1 MDRATFEAFQR
12 DPYPH
17 YARARRAGGLTF
29 SPELEAWLVAR
40 DADIRE
46 VLRRPEEFS
55 STNALRP
62 EVALPG
68 DVLEELG
75 KGIGGGPTVIS
86 SDEEQ
91 HRRLRVPHNRGLS
104 RERVD
109 ALSSFVDER
118 ATALVRRAAE
128 GGGVEWMRN
137 YARVLPS
144 EVLGRLVGLGPRDVS
159 TVFHGIRRAE
169 ELLFRPLDH
178 AEQLSAARDVA
189 ALQHLLDSYVRD
201 RWERPRAD
209 MCTEFVRAL
218 VPEGEGLSRQRRGE
232 VVSNVQNFLLAG
244 YLTTTALLGSSVLHL
259 LADRRQWETLRR
271 RPDLVSNAAAEAARF
286 DPPLQGFRR
295 LTTAP
300 VALSGV
306 KLPPGSVVF
315 VAFGSANRDGAVH
328 ERPDVFDVT
337 RRVRSNLAFGHGP
350 HACPGIRLARQQV
363 RATLQTL
370 LREIPEVRIAR
381 GSGVEMAP
389 TLIHRSPVE
398 LPLTWT

>member
-1 MDRATFEAFQR
+1 MDRAAFEAFQC

-40 DADIRE
+40 DADARE

-55 STNALRP
+55 SANALRP

-68 DVLEELG
+68 DVLAELG
-75 KGIGGGPTVIS
+75 NGIGGGPTVIS
-86 SDEEQ
+86 SDGEQ

-104 RERVD
+104 RQRVEEL
-109 ALSSFVDER
+109 APFVDER
-118 ATALVRRAAE
+118 ASDLVRRAA
-128 GGGVEWMRN
+128 GGGAEWMRD
-137 YARVLPS
+137 YARVLPA
-144 EVLGRLVGLGPRDVS
+144 EVLGRLVGLGPRDVP

-169 ELLFRPLDH
+169 ELLFRPLGH
-178 AEQLSAARDVA
+178 EEQLRAAREVA

-201 RWERPRAD
+201 RWEHPRAD
-209 MCTEFVRAL
+209 VCTEFVRAL
-218 VPEGEGLSRQRRGE
+218 VPGDEGLSRQRRGE
-232 VVSNVQNFLLAG
+232 VVSSVQNFLLAG

-271 RPDLVSNAAAEAARF
+271 RPGLVPNTAAEAARF

-300 VALSGV
+300 VTLSGV

-315 VAFGSANRDGAVH
+315 VAFGSANRDGAAH
-328 ERPDVFDVT
+328 ERPDVLDVT
-337 RRVRSNLAFGHGP
+337 RRVRPNLAFGHGP
-350 HACPGIRLARQQV
+350 HACPGILLARQQV
-363 RATLQTL
+363 QATLRAL

-381 GSGVEMAP
+381 GAEVGMEP